1 MRSEQCSVNMKGIMK
16 SYHRTNGPASRHRQQ
31 GELSKEPMRLEEH
44 TVTTD
49 VAVSVLLLTDLLV
62 DRCSWCPGT

>member
-1 MRSEQCSVNMKGIMK
+1 MNVKGIMK
-16 SYHRTNGPASRHRQQ
+16 SYRRTNGPASPHRKQR
-31 GELSKEPMRLEEH
+31 ELSKEPVGLEEH

-49 VAVSVLLLTDLLV
+49 GAVSVLLLTDLLV